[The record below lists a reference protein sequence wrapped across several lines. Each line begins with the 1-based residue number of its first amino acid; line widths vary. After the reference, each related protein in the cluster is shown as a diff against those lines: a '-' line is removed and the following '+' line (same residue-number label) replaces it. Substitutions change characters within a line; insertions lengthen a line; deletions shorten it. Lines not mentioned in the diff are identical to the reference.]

1 MIIQLNGEQQDIQAG
16 MSVATLLRQLEI
28 RLDQVAVEV
37 NLEIM
42 DKGGFETR
50 LLQDG
55 DRVEVMSFIG
65 GGSAGFEMAP
75 FGFPQTIQGVFKN

>member
-1 MIIQLNGEQQDIQAG
+1 MVIQLNGEQRDVEAG
-16 MSVATLLRQLEI
+16 ITVAGLLQYLGI

-42 DKGGFETR
+42 EKGGFEVQILR
-50 LLQDG
+50 EG

-65 GGSAGFEMAP
+65 GGSYHAFLG
-75 FGFPQTIQGVFKN
+75 